1 MIYFETLDH
10 EMFAEMG
17 REFTA
22 TAAKS
27 NRCDKITFQVTT
39 FKNITKRIYQMT

>member
-1 MIYFETLDH
+1 MIYFETLDR
-10 EMFAEMG
+10 EMFAAEMG

-27 NRCDKITFQVTT
+27 ITDVTRSHFKQPHLKI
-39 FKNITKRIYQMT
+39 